1 MLFLN
6 QFISIL
12 ITEFNTITEIVC
24 FCLIAS
30 NLLKEK
36 FVFNVKNLL
45 LSFIVLQIFVFT
57 DANFNMLISR
67 LITPVVVICIL
78 YFLYRKKIIHTIY
91 VYIISYSIIAI
102 VGTLIILPFRFLLS
116 DINNSKIMVIGNVM
130 TFFLV
135 IIVCKFINMSF
146 IFDFVVKKDFL
157 FRSILINIFIALFL
171 IIALSKV
178 NSQISVTY
186 YPIILSFVLVTI
198 LSNIAILK
206 SKQKLIIQEE
216 LIHQYNEYL
225 PVIDELLSQVRSRQH
240 QYQNNLNALN
250 SLALTCD
257 DIDTLKSE
265 LTSNITKMSYDN
277 TPAFLLNFNLKLMAG
292 FIYVEHSKALEKSI
306 HMSYDISNYVITTG
320 VPEYIIVELLGILF
334 DNAIENTPENSNIY
348 IHINSINNQ
357 LLFSISNPGPVL
369 SNDTY
374 NNFFKR
380 GYTTKTLDKSN
391 HGFGLY
397 NLKKTADEHNGKII
411 LENEMI
417 EDVTYLKFSLIL

>member
-1 MLFLN
+1 
-6 QFISIL
+6 
-12 ITEFNTITEIVC
+12 
-24 FCLIAS
+24 
-30 NLLKEK
+30 
-36 FVFNVKNLL
+36 
-45 LSFIVLQIFVFT
+45 
-57 DANFNMLISR
+57 
-67 LITPVVVICIL
+67 
-78 YFLYRKKIIHTIY
+78 
-91 VYIISYSIIAI
+91 
-102 VGTLIILPFRFLLS
+102 
-116 DINNSKIMVIGNVM
+116 MVIGNVM